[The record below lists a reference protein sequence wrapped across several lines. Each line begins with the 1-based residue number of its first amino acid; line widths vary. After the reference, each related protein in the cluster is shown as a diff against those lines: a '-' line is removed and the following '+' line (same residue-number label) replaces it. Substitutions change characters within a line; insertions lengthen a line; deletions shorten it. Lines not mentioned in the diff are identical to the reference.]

1 MFLELARERRTIY
14 QFLKRKVD
22 IKQLNHCLEAAIWA
36 PNHGLT
42 QPWRFY
48 IIGDQTQ
55 QKLTQ
60 LYAKLRADKRAV
72 PGSEE
77 HKAILLKA
85 CDRFMANPQI
95 IIVGQ
100 VRSEDLVKS
109 KEDYAA
115 CACAIQN
122 FQLAAWEQGL
132 GVQWSTGPIINN
144 TETYQILGLNSTEIE
159 LIGILY
165 MGVPESIPES
175 QRLPLS
181 QVVKTYP

>member
-1 MFLELARERRTIY
+1 MFLELAQQRRTIY
-14 QFLKRKVD
+14 QFIKRKVD
-22 IKQLNHCLEAAIWA
+22 SKQLNLCLETAIWA

-48 IIGDQTQ
+48 VIGDQTQ

-60 LYAKLRADKRAV
+60 LYANLRADKRAT
-72 PGSEE
+72 PGSDE
-77 HKAILLKA
+77 HKTIYLKA
-85 CDRFMANPQI
+85 CDRFLANPQI
-95 IIVGQ
+95 VIVGQ
-100 VRSEDLVKS
+100 VRNQDLVKS

-132 GVQWSTGPIINN
+132 GVQWSTGPIINHA
-144 TETYQILGLNSTEIE
+144 ETYKILSLNPAEIE
-159 LIGILY
+159 LIGIMY
-165 MGVPESIPES
+165 MGYPETIPES

-181 QVVKTYP
+181 QVTTYYN